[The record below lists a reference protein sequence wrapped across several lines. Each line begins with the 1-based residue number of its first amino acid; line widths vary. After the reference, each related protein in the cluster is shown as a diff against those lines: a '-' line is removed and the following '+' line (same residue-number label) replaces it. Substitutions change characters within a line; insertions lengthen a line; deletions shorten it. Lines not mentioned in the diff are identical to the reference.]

1 MQVRRRNSYKVLASA
16 IAGLLVWSVSAIANL
31 ALLPLDTTGRIRLV
45 VGCSIGG
52 LMAVVVTLAL
62 QLWHEEVHYRVAL
75 QRAAIV
81 AELNHHVRN
90 AVFPLCIAV
99 QKLGDADANRSADD
113 AVERINLA
121 LRDATTDALTRDVEY
136 GESEPR
142 AA

>member
-1 MQVRRRNSYKVLASA
+1 MRIRYYNRRKVLASVV
-16 IAGLLVWSVSAIANL
+16 AGILVWICSAVANVALL
-31 ALLPLDTTGRIRLV
+31 ALDRAGIIRLV

-52 LMAVVVTLAL
+52 LMTVVVTLAL

-75 QRAAIV
+75 QRASIV

-99 QKLGDADANRSADD
+99 QKLGDPEANRSADQ

-121 LRDATTDALTRDVEY
+121 LRDATTDALTQNVDY
-136 GESEPR
+136 GEEEAK